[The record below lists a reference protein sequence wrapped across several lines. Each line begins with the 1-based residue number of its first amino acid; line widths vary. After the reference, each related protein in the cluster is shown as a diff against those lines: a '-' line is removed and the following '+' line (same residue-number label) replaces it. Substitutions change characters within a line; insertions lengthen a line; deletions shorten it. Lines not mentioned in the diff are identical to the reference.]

1 MEPPPSAPRLAD
13 FPPLI
18 SDLFIRAFT
27 RAGANDNRASAN
39 EWIASLERLS
49 KDLKQCEANRS
60 HQFFNHL
67 TAWPWCRVEGMV
79 GTPMFGITLVIV
91 GTEQFNI

>member
-39 EWIASLERLS
+39 EWIASLVRLS
-49 KDLKQCEANRS
+49 KNLKQCEANRS
-60 HQFFNHL
+60 HQFS
-67 TAWPWCRVEGMV
+67 
-79 GTPMFGITLVIV
+79 ITSRLAL
-91 GTEQFNI
+91 GAGWRERWAFRCSE